1 MARVEVTD
9 GKEAASGA
17 MKRGIL
23 YVVAAIGFGMLHA
36 FLKSN
41 HIGGVLIWGPF
52 YAAIFFTFPYLHKK
66 FRIYKESE
74 AEGSSIPR

>member
-23 YVVAAIGFGMLHA
+23 YVVAAIGFILLRN
-36 FLKSN
+36 FLKNN
-41 HIGGVLIWGPF
+41 HIGGVVIWFPY
-52 YAAIFFTFPYLHKK
+52 YAGIFFTFPYLHKK

-74 AEGSSIPR
+74 AEGSSILR